1 MLATLCTWI
10 IGFYFLG
17 YLIPHTFV
25 AWFFKTKNLKKAY
38 NAEWAL
44 VTGSSSGM
52 YLQFAL
58 IGNNTMQPAYLHLI
72 FPSSSSSL
80 SPIF

>member
-52 YLQFAL
+52 YL
-58 IGNNTMQPAYLHLI
+58 
-72 FPSSSSSL
+72 
-80 SPIF
+80 